1 MGLVPTLLSELF
13 PTTVRMSALSVAYTL
28 AQRAVRWDP
37 LGVVVAWLVSATDMR
52 SIVVVYCAG
61 AILCTLVG
69 AWIVRETARGPM
81 ADS

>member
-1 MGLVPTLLSELF
+1 
-13 PTTVRMSALSVAYTL
+13 
-28 AQRAVRWDP
+28 
-37 LGVVVAWLVSATDMR
+37 VVVAWLVSATDMR

>member
-1 MGLVPTLLSELF
+1 
-13 PTTVRMSALSVAYTL
+13 MSALSVAYTL
-28 AQRAVRWDP
+28 ANALFGGTAP
-37 LGVVVAWLVSATDMR
+37 VVVAWLVSATDMQ

-81 ADS
+81 ADT